1 MRTTIRL
8 SDDLLR
14 RAKRKALAERR
25 TLTSVL
31 EEGLRLV
38 LDEGR
43 TSVRKKRVLPP
54 VSKAKGGF
62 MPGIDPIKFATQIQ
76 EEEDLDMLRRTG
88 FKD

>member
-38 LDEGR
+38 LAEEQKP
-43 TSVRKKRVLPP
+43 TRKKRVLPR
-54 VSKAKGGF
+54 VCKAGGGL
-62 MPGIDPIKFATQIQ
+62 MPGIDPFKLHIAGV
-76 EEEDLDMLRRTG
+76 EEDDLEMLRRTSG
-88 FKD
+88 R

>member
-8 SDDLLR
+8 SDDLLH

-38 LDEGR
+38 LAEEP
-43 TSVRKKRVLPP
+43 SSARKKRKLPR
-54 VSKAKGGF
+54 VCKAGGGL
-62 MPGIDPIKFATQIQ
+62 MPGIDPNKLQLAGV
-76 EEEDLDMLRRTG
+76 EEDDLQMLRRTSG
-88 FKD
+88 L

>member
-38 LDEGR
+38 LAEEPK
-43 TSVRKKRVLPP
+43 SARKRRVLPP

-62 MPGIDPIKFATQIQ
+62 MPGIDPVKFATQIQ
-76 EEEDLDMLRRTG
+76 EEEDLEMLRRTG
-88 FKD
+88 FKG

>member
-14 RAKRKALAERR
+14 RAKKKALAERR

-38 LDEGR
+38 LAEEQK
-43 TSVRKKRVLPP
+43 SARKKRALPR
-54 VSKAKGGF
+54 VCKAGGGL
-62 MPGIDPIKFATQIQ
+62 MPGIDPLKLQIAGV
-76 EEEDLDMLRRTG
+76 EDDDLEMLRRTSG
-88 FKD
+88 R

>member
-1 MRTTIRL
+1 MRTTVRL

-43 TSVRKKRVLPP
+43 KSPGKRRVLPR
-54 VSKAKGGF
+54 VCKAGGGL
-62 MPGIDPIKFATQIQ
+62 MPGVDPVKLLAAD
-76 EEEDLDMLRRTG
+76 EEEADLEMLRRTSG
-88 FKD
+88 R